1 MADIYEDLSK
11 SLITGNLTGIKRL
24 TQQALDQGLKAK
36 DVLDK
41 GLLPGMDVVGQR
53 FKTGEMFMPEV
64 IYSAKTMHAA
74 MEVLK
79 PLLMGD
85 DVEGTGVLVI
95 GTVEGDLH
103 DIGKNLVAMMMEG
116 AGFTVIDLG
125 TNVKSQTFVDA
136 VKQHKPN
143 LVGLS
148 ALLTTTMPKMKETID
163 SLKEAGLRDRVKV
176 IIGGAPVT
184 AEFMSRIGAD
194 GYGINAGAAVENAKT
209 LVGK

>member
-1 MADIYEDLSK
+1 MTGVYEELSQAV
-11 SLITGNLTGIKRL
+11 ITGNLAGIKQL

-74 MEVLK
+74 MAVLK

-85 DVEGTGVLVI
+85 DAKRGGVLVI

-103 DIGKNLVAMMMEG
+103 DIGKNL
-116 AGFTVIDLG
+116 
-125 TNVKSQTFVDA
+125 
-136 VKQHKPN
+136 
-143 LVGLS
+143 
-148 ALLTTTMPKMKETID
+148 
-163 SLKEAGLRDRVKV
+163 
-176 IIGGAPVT
+176 
-184 AEFMSRIGAD
+184 
-194 GYGINAGAAVENAKT
+194 
-209 LVGK
+209 

>member
-209 LVGK
+209 LLGK

>member
-85 DVEGTGVLVI
+85 DAEGTGVLVI

-209 LVGK
+209 LLGK

>member
-36 DVLDK
+36 DVLEK

-85 DVEGTGVLVI
+85 DAEGTGVLVI

-209 LVGK
+209 LLGK

>member
-36 DVLDK
+36 DVLEK

-209 LVGK
+209 LLGK

>member
-11 SLITGNLTGIKRL
+11 SLITGNLEGIKKL

-85 DVEGTGVLVI
+85 DAEGTGVLVI

-209 LVGK
+209 LLGK